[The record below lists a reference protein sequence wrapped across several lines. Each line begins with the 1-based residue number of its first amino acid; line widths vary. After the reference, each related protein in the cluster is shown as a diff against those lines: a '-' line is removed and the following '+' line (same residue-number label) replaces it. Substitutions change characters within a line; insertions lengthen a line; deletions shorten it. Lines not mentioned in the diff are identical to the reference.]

1 VRDKPDRPTDRE
13 RGEASR
19 EGWGTDTSR
28 HPIQDTTIRPD
39 PAGPAKDE
47 LNPPTHP
54 SRIGGLGQPA
64 ETEEAEDVPVPPGHP
79 SQEGDKIDNQ

>member
-1 VRDKPDRPTDRE
+1 MADKGDHLTDRE

-19 EGWGTDTSR
+19 EGWGTETSK
-28 HPIQDTTIRPD
+28 HPIKDSRQRPELSD
-39 PAGPAKDE
+39 PAEEE

-64 ETEEAEDVPVPPGHP
+64 ETENAEDAPVPPGHP
-79 SQEGDKIDNQ
+79 SREGDHIDNQ